1 MTNSERQTATF
12 GGGCFW
18 CLDAIYRGI
27 EGVEQVVSG
36 YAGGDVASPTYAQ
49 VCDGTTGHAEVVQV
63 HFDPALVSYR
73 DLLGIFFAMHDP
85 TTKDRQGADVGTQ
98 YRSIVLFE
106 DAEQEQVAR
115 AVIDEVDR
123 EDLWDDPIVTEVTRL
138 ETFWPAEPYHQNFF
152 ANNPSQGYCR
162 VVIAPKIAKF
172 RERYAHLMTK
182 NAATAGS
189 TGRV

>member
-1 MTNSERQTATF
+1 MTNSELQTATF

-18 CLDAIYRGI
+18 CLDAIYRGV

-36 YAGGDVASPTYAQ
+36 YAGGDAMSPTYAQ
-49 VCDGTTGHAEVVQV
+49 VCEGTTGHAEVVQV
-63 HFDPALVSYR
+63 QFDPARVSYR

-85 TTKDRQGADVGTQ
+85 TTRDRQGADVGSQ
-98 YRSIVLFE
+98 YRSIVLYE

-115 AVIDEVDR
+115 AVIAEVDR

-172 RERYAHLMTK
+172 RERYAHLMTQ